1 MTTGRINQISI
12 DLVLFFVLFCDIAT
26 RVYFL
31 LVKEEK
37 RISLVCQS
45 THKSARNRFDAG
57 AALFGLCFDD
67 LISVF

>member
-1 MTTGRINQISI
+1 LI
-12 DLVLFFVLFCDIAT
+12 LCCFFVLIVTLQLVCF
-26 RVYFL
+26 
-31 LVKEEK
+31 LVKEE